1 MIPAKLDTK
10 EGALQKKT
18 HSGLLLLGIT
28 CYVAVVL
35 TVDALASL
43 RVSWFIDWT
52 VFRWH
57 PVDCW
62 RVLNVQVP
70 NWLSFS
76 PWNSFDLFKFL
87 FWFLIPF
94 CFCLPKMEWSWFSFR
109 GWKRVDWMLL
119 AVFLGLGSLSV
130 LSVAFIPSLR
140 QTYLIQAALSWEARS
155 TIAMRSLVWMV
166 SWILGWEFLHRY
178 VLLRIAVRK
187 YATWGWVLIPLSEVL
202 YHLQKPLIEALGMG
216 VFSVVLTLWSM
227 KRKNMLLPFLIHLY
241 IELFLIGA
249 CLFVL

>member
-1 MIPAKLDTK
+1 
-10 EGALQKKT
+10 
-18 HSGLLLLGIT
+18 
-28 CYVAVVL
+28 
-35 TVDALASL
+35 
-43 RVSWFIDWT
+43 
-52 VFRWH
+52 
-57 PVDCW
+57 
-62 RVLNVQVP
+62 
-70 NWLSFS
+70 
-76 PWNSFDLFKFL
+76 
-87 FWFLIPF
+87 
-94 CFCLPKMEWSWFSFR
+94 
-109 GWKRVDWMLL
+109 MLL

-249 CLFVL
+249 GLFVL